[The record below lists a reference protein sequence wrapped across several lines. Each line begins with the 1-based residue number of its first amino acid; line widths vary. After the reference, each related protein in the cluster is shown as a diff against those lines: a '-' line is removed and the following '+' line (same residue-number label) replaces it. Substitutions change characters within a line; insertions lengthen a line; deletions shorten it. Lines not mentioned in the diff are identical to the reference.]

1 VEVTPAEAERPLE
14 SHIVLVAQHAVEV
27 VLMALLPRPH
37 TIQPPLRDLK
47 RRGHLVGQRVD
58 VGVASTTPLVAAVVP
73 GRGLC
78 LQLVGVIV
86 VDDLVGVVPHL
97 VVGVVPHLVVEL
109 VHDHIELT
117 RIRLHVGEKRVDLTI
132 DCHVELNVDAELV
145 EHIVS
150 AAWERAEC
158 AHKKAVSG

>member
-1 VEVTPAEAERPLE
+1 
-14 SHIVLVAQHAVEV
+14 
-27 VLMALLPRPH
+27 MALLPRPQ

-86 VDDLVGVVPHL
+86 GDDLVGVVPHHL
-97 VVGVVPHLVVEL
+97 VVVPHLVVEL
-109 VHDHIELT
+109 VLDHPELA
-117 RIRLHVGEKRVDLTI
+117 RIRLHVGEKHVDLSI
-132 DCHVELNVDAELV
+132 DCHVELNVDVNAELV

-158 AHKKAVSG
+158 AAQKKP